1 MKDKITLIIAL
12 VSLIGVISL
21 GTIWMCRDW
30 ELCVIGIDTFVG
42 IIVAVL
48 ALLFTVV
55 IGYQII
61 NTIEVNRKISDI
73 ILRQDRIESNYN
85 KFLKLAQNL
94 QSGICKTT
102 ADLNYDKSQYL
113 EAFVFYNWALY
124 YAVMADQPNQS
135 IWLKQLRRV
144 ITNMTNP
151 LHDICQKQRDILSGT
166 KLIRTTD
173 SYRNYFG
180 GDYENILNELWVK
193 LAQLGYNINVE

>member
-85 KFLKLAQNL
+85 KF
-94 QSGICKTT
+94 
-102 ADLNYDKSQYL
+102 
-113 EAFVFYNWALY
+113 
-124 YAVMADQPNQS
+124 
-135 IWLKQLRRV
+135 
-144 ITNMTNP
+144 
-151 LHDICQKQRDILSGT
+151 
-166 KLIRTTD
+166 
-173 SYRNYFG
+173 
-180 GDYENILNELWVK
+180 
-193 LAQLGYNINVE
+193 